1 MPKLYAS
8 RLNLVAMELLLARP
22 VSASEIDPDRGEST
36 AHTGWRVLER
46 FEEHGLVE
54 YSHKGD
60 DRRHY
65 WMLTEDGYEQARL
78 WDVRQRAVQRGEC
91 CEDAVLGI
99 EGDHAPYCPFIG
111 ATSTSS
117 R

>member
-8 RLNLVAMELLLARP
+8 RLNLVAMELLLAGP
-22 VSASEIDPDRGEST
+22 VSPCDIDEGST
-36 AHTGWRVLER
+36 SGWRVLER
-46 FEEHGLVE
+46 FEEAGLVE
-54 YSHKGD
+54 YSHRGE
-60 DRRHY
+60 DRRKHF
-65 WMLTEDGYEQARL
+65 WCLTEDGYEQAHAWAL
-78 WDVRQRAVQRGEC
+78 RQSAVQRGDC

-99 EGDHAPYCPFIG
+99 EGDHAPYCPFIR